1 MVDGLD
7 TAMFGGMIDQTTFY
21 ILIVSAFVVSLFAG
35 LFFFHWFVN
44 RSASIPIKIDIRG
57 RSTGL
62 IKRLPYRAF
71 IFMVRGTGG
80 AWVWDKWGPITSEGE
95 KHGYLKFAGF
105 DFPAPKY
112 KDLQPG
118 NFLIAVSPNFGELYP
133 LVISQETH
141 ELAPKIE
148 YDMVG
153 HCYKQLRANA
163 STFAKKNN
171 WEALLPYVALAGITF
186 AGLAMLFIVGKMQTD
201 QLAATSAGVSGAA
214 QGLTDAVNRIAGNS
228 TFTRPPV

>member
-1 MVDGLD
+1 MANELD
-7 TAMFGGMIDQTTFY
+7 FAMFGGMIDQTTFY
-21 ILIVSAFVVSLFAG
+21 VLLICSFVVFLFGAL
-35 LFFFHWFVN
+35 LFLYWFVN
-44 RSASIPIKIDIRG
+44 RSASIPMKIDIRG

-62 IKRLPYRAF
+62 IKRLPYRAQ
-71 IFMVRGTGG
+71 IFMVRGSSGV
-80 AWVWDKWGPITSEGE
+80 WVNDKWGPITVDGE

-118 NFLIAVSPNFGELYP
+118 NFLMARSPNFGELYP
-133 LVISQETH
+133 LVMNQETN
-141 ELAPKIE
+141 ELEAKIE

-153 HCYKQLRANA
+153 HCYKQLRSNA
-163 STFAKKNN
+163 STFAKKSN

-201 QLAATSAGVSGAA
+201 QLAATGGAIQGAA
-214 QGLTDAVNRIAGNS
+214 QGLTEAVNRIAGNS
-228 TFTRPPV
+228 TFTKPPV